1 MSTLKKHRILVVED
15 EPRMRA
21 NLVTI
26 LKMEGYEV
34 IEARHGKEGVEMARK
49 LQPDF
54 IFCDISMPEL
64 DGHGVLAAVRADAA
78 TTKTPFV
85 FLTAHGDRPD
95 VRMGMNLGADDYLTK
110 PVEVDELVGAIKSRL
125 QRREQLAP
133 LPKELTPALLMPLGL
148 TEREAETLFWLAQ
161 GKANAD
167 LCILLNVQ
175 LTTIKK
181 HLEKIYQK
189 LGVENRTAAA
199 AMALERLNAG

>member
-1 MSTLKKHRILVVED
+1 MKKHRILVVED

-26 LKMEGYEV
+26 LKMEGYDV
-34 IEARHGKEGVEMARK
+34 LEARHGKEGVEIARK
-49 LQPDF
+49 QQPDF

-78 TTKTPFV
+78 TMKTPFV

-125 QRREQLAP
+125 QRREQIAP
-133 LPKELTPALLMPLGL
+133 LPKELTPAMLMPLGL

>member
-1 MSTLKKHRILVVED
+1 MKKHRILVVED

-34 IEARHGKEGVEMARK
+34 IEARHGKEGVEVARTQK
-49 LQPDF
+49 PDF

-64 DGHGVLAAVRADAA
+64 DGHGVLAAIRADAA

-125 QRREQLAP
+125 QRREQIAP
-133 LPKELTPALLMPLGL
+133 LPKELTPAMLMPLGL

>member
-1 MSTLKKHRILVVED
+1 MKKHRILVVED

-34 IEARHGKEGVEMARK
+34 IEARHGKEGVEVARAQK
-49 LQPDF
+49 PDF

-64 DGHGVLAAVRADAA
+64 DGHGVLAAIRADAA

-133 LPKELTPALLMPLGL
+133 LPKELTPAMLMPLGL

>member
-1 MSTLKKHRILVVED
+1 MKKHRILVVED

-34 IEARHGKEGVEMARK
+34 IEAKHGKEGVEVART
-49 LQPDF
+49 QRPDF

-64 DGHGVLAAVRADAA
+64 DGHGVLKAVRADAA
-78 TTKTPFV
+78 TMKTPFV

-95 VRMGMNLGADDYLTK
+95 VRAGMNLGADDYLTK
-110 PVEVDELVGAIKSRL
+110 PVEVEELVGAIKSRL
-125 QRREQLAP
+125 NRREQMAP
-133 LPKELTPALLMPLGL
+133 LPKELSPAMLMPLGL

-199 AMALERLNAG
+199 AMALETMNAG

>member
-1 MSTLKKHRILVVED
+1 MKKHRILVVED

-34 IEARHGKEGVEMARK
+34 IEARHGKEGVEVARAQK
-49 LQPDF
+49 PDF

-64 DGHGVLAAVRADAA
+64 DGHGVLKAVRAD
-78 TTKTPFV
+78 TVTMKTPFV

-125 QRREQLAP
+125 ERREQLAP
-133 LPKELTPALLMPLGL
+133 APKELSPAMLMPLGL

>member
-1 MSTLKKHRILVVED
+1 MKKHRILVVED

-49 LQPDF
+49 QQPDF

>member
-1 MSTLKKHRILVVED
+1 MKKHRILVVED

-34 IEARHGKEGVEMARK
+34 LEARHGKEGVEAARA
-49 LQPDF
+49 QRPDF

-64 DGHGVLAAVRADAA
+64 DGHGVLKAVRGDPV

-125 QRREQLAP
+125 QRREQIAP

>member
-1 MSTLKKHRILVVED
+1 
-15 EPRMRA
+15 MRA

-26 LKMEGYEV
+26 LKMEGYDV
-34 IEARHGKEGVEMARK
+34 LGARHGKEGVEIARK
-49 LQPDF
+49 QQPDF

-78 TTKTPFV
+78 TMKTPFV

-125 QRREQLAP
+125 QRREQIAP
-133 LPKELTPALLMPLGL
+133 LPKELTPAMLMPLGL